1 MTVFSF
7 TKNELRHLIAFSS
20 YYEEPVNALD
30 IVKLIFVA
38 KLLLYI
44 VYIVNPYN
52 NEIFN
57 YIFINFADDI
67 C

>member
-1 MTVFSF
+1 VTVFSF

-30 IVKLIFVA
+30 IVKIIFVA
-38 KLLLYI
+38 KLLL
-44 VYIVNPYN
+44 YIVNPYN

>member
-1 MTVFSF
+1 MCDGFF
-7 TKNELRHLIAFSS
+7 LYKKNELRHLIAFSS
-20 YYEEPVNALD
+20 YYEEPVKALD

-38 KLLLYI
+38 KLLL
-44 VYIVNPYN
+44 YIVNPYN